1 MRTLKK
7 MGMLESET
15 YRIPYLGLKNGIHKY
30 EFDAD
35 ETFFSKFEQSLLL
48 KAKVN
53 YEVQLEKLSTHINLE
68 IDLVGL
74 VGTDCDRCGA
84 DLTSQIQGDF
94 RVVVKFGDETS
105 DLTDDLIVLGPSE
118 HFVNLDQLFF
128 EFSHLCLPVRNV
140 HGNEF
145 DCNQEALAALKKFK
159 IKEKD
164 EDIDPR
170 WAALKNLK

>member
-7 MGMLESET
+7 MGMSESET
-15 YRIPYLGLKNGIHKY
+15 YRIPYLGLKNGMHLY

-74 VGTDCDRCGA
+74 VGTQCDTCGA
-84 DLTSQIQGDF
+84 DLTSQIEGDF

-105 DLTDDLIVLGPSE
+105 DLTDDLIVLGPNE
-118 HFVNLDQLFF
+118 HYVNLDQLFF
-128 EFSHLCLPVRNV
+128 EFAHLCLPSRNV
-140 HGNEF
+140 HENEL